1 MQRSRALF
9 TGAAALVSLGLL
21 AGCSSGGSST
31 APEAPKEDTNQSATE
46 EKPDAAPSDEVTG
59 EITFWT
65 AVAEM
70 GPVVDKFNES
80 QDKIKVNY
88 EEIPNGGN
96 GGYAKILAALQAGE
110 GPDVAGFEYPNLPQ
124 FVAGGNIL
132 PIDDL
137 IDQSVRGKYSDQLR
151 GLVTFADK
159 QYAMPFDQAPLVVY
173 YRQDLLEAAG
183 VSEVPKTWDEFREAA
198 EKVHEHDPSQYLVSY
213 NPNEPAVLASLA
225 WQAGAKWYSVD
236 ADSWKID
243 INSDEAKKVAEF
255 WQGLVDDDLVMVTA
269 SFSDEWTAAM
279 AEGKTVGVL
288 GASWSAAG
296 IKNRTEETEGAG
308 HWIAAAPP
316 SWDAPASAFYGGTT
330 YAITSG
336 SDNPEAAAVFLEW
349 LTTNPEAFA
358 ARGQAGST
366 FPAYPGLESA
376 VEFPSDYF
384 ANDIYAVFNES
395 AASVVKDWS
404 WGPAWDV
411 TNTAL
416 SDALGTV
423 GQGGSIVDALTKA
436 QEITLTELGAMGLSV
451 K

>member
-1 MQRSRALF
+1 MRRSRALL
-9 TGAAALVSLGLL
+9 TGAAALASIALL
-21 AGCSSGGSST
+21 VGCSSGGET
-31 APEAPKEDTNQSATE
+31 AKPETE
-46 EKPDAAPSDEVTG
+46 TDKGETTEVEESDVKG

-70 GPVVDKFNES
+70 GPVVDKFNEV
-80 QDKIKVNY
+80 QDNIKVNY

-124 FVAGGNIL
+124 FVADGHVIA
-132 PIDDL
+132 IDDL
-137 IDQSVRGKYSDQLR
+137 ISADVRGQYTEQLQ
-151 GLVTFADK
+151 GLVTFADEM
-159 QYAMPFDQAPLVVY
+159 YAMPFDQAPLVMY

-183 VSEVPKTWDEFREAA
+183 ITDVPTTWDEFREAA
-198 EKVHEHDPSQYLVSY
+198 QKVRDHDSSQYLVSF
-213 NPNEPAVLASLA
+213 NPNEPAIIASLA
-225 WQAGAKWYSVD
+225 WQAGAKWFSIDGD
-236 ADSWKID
+236 AWKID
-243 INSDEAKKVAEF
+243 IDDEHTKKVAEY
-255 WQGLVDDDLVMVTA
+255 WQGLVDDDLVLVTA

-279 AEGKTVGVL
+279 ADGTTVGVL

-296 IKNRTEETEGAG
+296 IKSRTEETEGAG

-316 SWDAPASAFYGGTT
+316 AWDSPASAYYGGTT

-336 SDNPEAAAVFLEW
+336 TDNPEASAVFLEW
-349 LTTNPEAFA
+349 LTTSPEAFA
-358 ARGQAGST
+358 ARGEAGST
-366 FPAYPGLESA
+366 FPAFPGLEGA

-395 AASVVKDWS
+395 ASTVVDGWS
-404 WGPAWDV
+404 WGPSWDS

-416 SDALGTV
+416 ADGLGSV
-423 GQGGSIVDALTKA
+423 GQGGTIEDAIAKT
-436 QEITLTELGAMGLSV
+436 QTTTVSELEAMGLSV